1 MQSDENAGKP
11 QGILSPEC
19 SSGGKERKL
28 LSVFWLGLI
37 QVVLKK
43 YMKAISS
50 NMNINEKKQGMLYKI
65 LTIFLTDNFQKTAVI
80 IS

>member
-37 QVVLKK
+37 LVVFLK

-50 NMNINEKKQGMLYKI
+50 NININE
-65 LTIFLTDNFQKTAVI
+65 NFNI
-80 IS
+80 

>member
-1 MQSDENAGKP
+1 MQSDETAGKP

-28 LSVFWLGLI
+28 PSVFWLGLI
-37 QVVLKK
+37 QVVFLK

-50 NMNINEKKQGMLYKI
+50 NMNINEKKNGMLYKI
-65 LTIFLTDNFQKTAVI
+65 FTIFLTDNFQKTAVI